1 MLKIRRITVLLLLAC
16 LLIGCFGGCEK
27 TPAGTTGNAGTTAPS
42 TPTTAPA
49 IEAVDYAGQVKLNM
63 SSPTAK
69 TEATVKQFIDGDTTH
84 FHVPTS
90 VMPNGVL
97 KARYL
102 AINTP
107 ESTGK
112 IEEWGKAAAAFTK
125 EKLSQATSIILESE
139 VGFWDPDSTGDR
151 YLCWVWYRTNEKE
164 EYRNLNI
171 EILQNGLAIANN
183 SNNNQYGT
191 YCMAALDQAKAL
203 KYNVYSGQKD
213 PGFYYGEAVELTL
226 KELRTNIEAYSGQ
239 KVAFNGIITVNDN
252 NGIYVENFDAESG
265 LYFGMYVYYGFNL
278 SAAGLEILQVG
289 NEVRIVGSVQFYE
302 GGGTW
307 QISDVSYRVM
317 KPDDPNNLQKL
328 SEGNQPAYVLTEPA
342 TFAGGKVTIETEE
355 GSVEKPYA
363 AMAMGTSLEMKGL
376 TVVDIY
382 TTTNEDSSSKGAM
395 TLTCRTADGSTVD
408 VRTTVLKD
416 ASGAIVTADAY
427 MGKTIDVKGIVDY
440 YSGSYQIKVFS
451 TDHITVHE

>member
-1 MLKIRRITVLLLLAC
+1 MFKKSLVLLVLAC
-16 LLIGCFGGCEK
+16 LLVGCFGGCRQ
-27 TPAGTTGNAGTTAPS
+27 TDAGTTGTT
-42 TPTTAPA
+42 TVPTTGAPV
-49 IEAVDYAGQVKLNM
+49 INEVDYAGEVKLNM
-63 SSPTAK
+63 NSSTAK

-90 VMPNGVL
+90 VMSNGVL
-97 KARYL
+97 KARYI

-125 EKLSQATSIILESE
+125 EKLSAATSIILESE
-139 VGFWDPDSTGDR
+139 VAFWDPDSTGDR
-151 YLCWVWYRTNEKE
+151 YLCWVWYRTSEDA

-183 SNNNQYGT
+183 SSNNQYGRF
-191 YCMAALDQAKAL
+191 CSSAIDQAKAL
-203 KYNVYSGQKD
+203 KLHVFSGQKD

-226 KELRTNIEAYSGQ
+226 KELRTNIESYSGQ
-239 KVAFNGIITVNDN
+239 KVAFNGVITVNDN
-252 NGIYVENFDAESG
+252 NGIYVESLDAESG

-289 NEVRIVGSVQFYE
+289 NEVRIVGSAQFYE

-328 SEGNQPAYVLTEPA
+328 SEGNQPAYALTEPA
-342 TFAGGKVTIETEE
+342 VFANGKVTIETEE
-355 GSVEKPYA
+355 GSLEKPYA

-395 TLTCRTADGSTVD
+395 TLTCQAPDGSMID

-416 ASGAIVTADAY
+416 ANGNTVTADAY
-427 MGKTIDVKGIVDY
+427 MGKTIDIRGIVDY
-440 YSGSYQIKVFS
+440 YNGAYQIKVFS
-451 TDHITVHE
+451 TNDITVH

>member
-1 MLKIRRITVLLLLAC
+1 MFKKSLVLLVLAC
-16 LLIGCFGGCEK
+16 LLVGCFGGCRQ
-27 TPAGTTGNAGTTAPS
+27 TDAGTIGTT
-42 TPTTAPA
+42 TVPTTGAPV
-49 IEAVDYAGQVKLNM
+49 INEVDYAGEVKLNM
-63 SSPTAK
+63 NSSTAK

-97 KARYL
+97 KARYI

-125 EKLSQATSIILESE
+125 EKLSAATSIILESE
-139 VGFWDPDSTGDR
+139 VAFWDPDSTGDR
-151 YLCWVWYRTNEKE
+151 YLCWIWYRTSEDA

-183 SNNNQYGT
+183 SSNNQYGRF
-191 YCMAALDQAKAL
+191 CSSAIDQAKAL
-203 KYNVYSGQKD
+203 KLHVFSGQKD

-226 KELRTNIEAYSGQ
+226 KELRTNIESYSGQ
-239 KVAFNGIITVNDN
+239 KVAFNGVITVNDN
-252 NGIYVENFDAESG
+252 NGIYVESLDAETG

-307 QISDVSYRVM
+307 QVSDVSYRVM

-328 SEGNQPAYVLTEPA
+328 SEGNQPSYVLTDPA
-342 TFAGGKVTIETEE
+342 TFKGKVTIEGEE
-355 GSVEKPYA
+355 GSNEFPYA
-363 AMAMGTSLEMKGL
+363 QLVMGTSLAMKDL
-376 TVVDIY
+376 KVVDIY

-395 TLTCRTADGSTVD
+395 TLTCQAPDGSMID

-416 ASGAIVTADAY
+416 ANGNTVTADAY
-427 MGKTIDVKGIVDY
+427 MGKTIDIRGIVDY
-440 YSGSYQIKVFS
+440 YNGAYQIKVFS
-451 TDHITVHE
+451 TNDITVH

>member
-1 MLKIRRITVLLLLAC
+1 MLKIRRITILLLLAC

-27 TPAGTTGNAGTTAPS
+27 APAGTTGVADTTAPS
-42 TPTTAPA
+42 VTEPV
-49 IEAVDYAGQVKLNM
+49 IEEVDYAGQVKLNM
-63 SSPTAK
+63 NTATAK

-84 FHVPTS
+84 FIVPNS

-125 EKLSQATSIILESE
+125 EKLSAATSIILESE
-139 VGFWDPDSTGDR
+139 VAFWDPDSTGDR
-151 YLCWVWYRTNEKE
+151 YLCWVWYRTSEDA

-203 KYNVYSGQKD
+203 KLHVYSGQKD

-226 KELRTNIEAYSGQ
+226 KELRTNIESYAGQ
-239 KVAFNGIITVNDN
+239 KVAFNGVITVNDN
-252 NGIYVENFDAESG
+252 NGIYVESLDAESG

-289 NEVRIVGSVQFYE
+289 NEVRIVGSAQFYE

-328 SEGNQPAYVLTEPA
+328 SEGNQPSYALTDPA
-342 TFAGGKVTIETEE
+342 TFSGKVTIEGEE
-355 GSVEKPYA
+355 GSNEFPYA
-363 AMAMGTSLEMKGL
+363 QLVMGTSLAMKDL
-376 TVVDIY
+376 KVVDIY

-395 TLTCRTADGSTVD
+395 TLTCQAPDGSMID

-416 ASGAIVTADAY
+416 ANGNTVTADAY
-427 MGKTIDVKGIVDY
+427 MGKTIDIRGIVDY
-440 YSGSYQIKVFS
+440 YNGAYQIKVFS
-451 TDHITVHE
+451 TNDITVH

>member
-1 MLKIRRITVLLLLAC
+1 MLKIRRITILLLLAC

-27 TPAGTTGNAGTTAPS
+27 APAGTTGVADTTAPS
-42 TPTTAPA
+42 VTEPV
-49 IEAVDYAGQVKLNM
+49 IQEVDYAGQVKLNM
-63 SSPTAK
+63 NTATAK

-84 FHVPTS
+84 FIVPNS

-125 EKLSQATSIILESE
+125 EKLSAATSIILESE
-139 VGFWDPDSTGDR
+139 VAFWDPDSTGDR
-151 YLCWVWYRTNEKE
+151 YLCWVWYRTSEDA

-203 KYNVYSGQKD
+203 KLHVYSGQKD

-226 KELRTNIEAYSGQ
+226 KELRTNIESYAGQ
-239 KVAFNGIITVNDN
+239 KVAFNGVITVNDN
-252 NGIYVENFDAESG
+252 NGIYVESLDAESG

-289 NEVRIVGSVQFYE
+289 NEVRIVGSAQFYE

-328 SEGNQPAYVLTEPA
+328 SEGNQPAYALTEPA
-342 TFAGGKVTIETEE
+342 VFANGKVTIETEE
-355 GSVEKPYA
+355 GSLEKPYA

-395 TLTCRTADGSTVD
+395 TLTCQAPDGSMID

-416 ASGAIVTADAY
+416 ANGNTVTAEAY
-427 MGKTIDVKGIVDY
+427 MGKTIDIRGIVDY
-440 YSGSYQIKVFS
+440 YNGAYQIKVFS
-451 TDHITVHE
+451 TNDITVH

>member
-1 MLKIRRITVLLLLAC
+1 MFKKSLVLLVLAC
-16 LLIGCFGGCEK
+16 LLVGCFGGCRQ
-27 TPAGTTGNAGTTAPS
+27 TDAGTTGTT
-42 TPTTAPA
+42 TVPTTGAPV
-49 IEAVDYAGQVKLNM
+49 INEVDYAGQVKLNM
-63 SSPTAK
+63 NSSTAK

-97 KARYL
+97 KARYI

-125 EKLSQATSIILESE
+125 EKLSAATSIILESE
-139 VGFWDPDSTGDR
+139 VAFWDPDSTGDR
-151 YLCWVWYRTNEKE
+151 YLCWVWYRTSEDA

-183 SNNNQYGT
+183 SSNNQYGRF
-191 YCMAALDQAKAL
+191 CSSAIDQAKDL
-203 KYNVYSGQKD
+203 KLHVFSGQKD

-226 KELRTNIEAYSGQ
+226 KELRTNIESYSGQ

-252 NGIYVENFDAESG
+252 NGIYVESLDAESG

-307 QISDVSYRVM
+307 QVSDVSYRVM

-328 SEGNQPAYVLTEPA
+328 SEGNQPSYVLTDPA
-342 TFAGGKVTIETEE
+342 TFKGKVTIEGEE
-355 GSVEKPYA
+355 GSNEFPYA
-363 AMAMGTSLEMKGL
+363 QLVMGTSLAMKDL
-376 TVVDIY
+376 KVVDIY

-395 TLTCRTADGSTVD
+395 TLTCQAPDGSMID

-416 ASGAIVTADAY
+416 ANGNTVTAEAY
-427 MGKTIDVKGIVDY
+427 MGKTIDIRGIVDY
-440 YSGSYQIKVFS
+440 YNGAYQIKVFS
-451 TDHITVHE
+451 TNDITVH